1 MANFVKIG
9 PFFESG
15 MTCNQVLFTKRT
27 NKTQL
32 QVIPDPKN
40 VFFLKIS
47 HKRLKCLFFDQNFDT
62 SKFLNCF
69 KRGQKEPDQN
79 PIEHE

>member
-40 VFFLKIS
+40 GIFS
-47 HKRLKCLFFDQNFDT
+47 QN
-62 SKFLNCF
+62 
-69 KRGQKEPDQN
+69 RP
-79 PIEHE
+79 